1 MKEGDEERYTQTT
14 EVERFSLV
22 RQENKGPSSRER
34 KTLKRRVEGVMFAD
48 RVTPLRC
55 SIIKQLSR
63 LLRSN
68 RDVNQG
74 SHPSF
79 IALGIRGR
87 YGS

>member
-1 MKEGDEERYTQTT
+1 MIRKDIPRPQ
-14 EVERFSLV
+14 RWRDSPRLDK
-22 RQENKGPSSRER
+22 RKRHLHHER
-34 KTLKRRVEGVMFAD
+34 KTLKRRVEKVMFTD

-79 IALGIRGR
+79 IALGIRAR